1 MDLYNYT
8 FKQEANEEQVRVPLL
23 STTQVLPNLR

>member
-8 FKQEANEEQVRVPLL
+8 FKQEANEEQVGVPLL